1 MTYNKELKPFARE
14 NRNNSTFGEILLWKN
29 LLSRKQTGYQ
39 FNRQYS
45 IENFIVDF
53 ISRSLKLVIEVDGYS
68 HQFKYDTDIKRDKRL
83 NELGYKVIRFTEHD
97 VKYDF
102 ENVRRALNIYIE
114 ELIENESIPLAPFSK
129 GEEQEFTLAI
139 IASKEETESIPLA
152 PFSKGEEQEFTLAII
167 ASKEETNSI
176 PLAPFSKGEE
186 QEFILPIIVSKE
198 ETESIP
204 LAPFSTGEE
213 QEFTLPIIV
222 SKEETNSIP
231 RDLAI
236 KR

>member
-14 NRNNSTFGEILLWKN
+14 NRKNSTFGEILLWKN

-102 ENVRRALNIYIE
+102 ENVRRAMNIYIE
-114 ELIENESIPLAPFSK
+114 EFIENESIPLTLFFK
-129 GEEQEFTLAI
+129 GEEQEVTLPI
-139 IASKEETESIPLA
+139 IASKEETKSILLT
-152 PFSKGEEQEFTLAII
+152 PFTKVEEQEVTLSII
-167 ASKEETNSI
+167 ATKEETNSI

-186 QEFILPIIVSKE
+186 Q
-198 ETESIP
+198 
-204 LAPFSTGEE
+204 
-213 QEFTLPIIV
+213 
-222 SKEETNSIP
+222 
-231 RDLAI
+231 DLLYQ
-236 KR
+236 